1 MKNPSNPTEFPR
13 FTMPHRGLLLLAGIY
28 TILWGAFFRWFGPT
42 VLNWLAM
49 DAGLEGWSGTLF
61 YGSLGMIAGLLVF
74 LSAFYPISWVYLMG
88 LGIVMKVASL
98 VSFLI
103 LYMGDMAWNKRLGFH
118 LIFNETLW
126 LIPLTIIL
134 WKALQVKKYLKSL
147 SDQ

>member
-1 MKNPSNPTEFPR
+1 
-13 FTMPHRGLLLLAGIY
+13 MPHRGLLLLAGIY

>member
-1 MKNPSNPTEFPR
+1 
-13 FTMPHRGLLLLAGIY
+13 MPHRGLLLLAGIY

-49 DAGLEGWSGTLF
+49 DTGLAGWSGTVF
-61 YGSLGMIAGLLVF
+61 YGSLGIIAGLLVF

-98 VSFLI
+98 VSFLV
-103 LYMGDMAWNKRLGFH
+103 LYMDDMAWNKRLGFH